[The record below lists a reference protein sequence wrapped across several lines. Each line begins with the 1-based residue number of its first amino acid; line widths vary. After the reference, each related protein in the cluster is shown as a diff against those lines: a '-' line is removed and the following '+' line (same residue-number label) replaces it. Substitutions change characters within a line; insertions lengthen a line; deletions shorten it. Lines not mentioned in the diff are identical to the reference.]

1 MSSTKKQKF
10 EYSGKL
16 EEYQL
21 YKKNTYTKYEDRSI
35 FSISKF
41 SL

>member
-1 MSSTKKQKF
+1 MNSAKKHKF

-21 YKKNTYTKYEDRSI
+21 YKKNTYTKYEIDKCFHSI
-35 FSISKF
+35 KRF
-41 SL
+41 

>member
-1 MSSTKKQKF
+1 MSSTKKHKF

-21 YKKNTYTKYEDRSI
+21 YKEKYGIQNMR
-35 FSISKF
+35 
-41 SL
+41 